1 MFNQWR
7 SFMKHDAKKKK
18 PMKDEAMK
26 EPMAKGMKETMAKGM
41 KNEKHKEHMHKKK

>member
-18 PMKDEAMK
+18 HHPKDEAMK
-26 EPMAKGMKETMAKGM
+26 EPIAKGIKEENHHK
-41 KNEKHKEHMHKKK
+41 KHEHKKK